1 MKSALLNIIRPILHT
16 RWEPLI
22 RNTYPWTLPQVSV
35 QEALPWL
42 QQSIQVQI
50 IISAEG
56 NTPPEILVIKWKEVD
71 KKQSSEYI
79 LKKSFQ

>member
-16 RWEPLI
+16 WWEPLI